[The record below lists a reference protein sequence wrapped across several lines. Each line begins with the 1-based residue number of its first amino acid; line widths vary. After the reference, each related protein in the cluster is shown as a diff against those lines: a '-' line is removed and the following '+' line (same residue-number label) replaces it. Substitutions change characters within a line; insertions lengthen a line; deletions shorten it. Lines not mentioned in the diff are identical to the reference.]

1 VVDSLV
7 EEELA
12 KAAPG
17 VERAII
23 QSMDEER
30 EDMDEK
36 TNLNIRWLGMHKE
49 LRFQQKYEPL
59 GVSIEGKPKPLELKE
74 LPGHLKY
81 VFLGEGKTKPA
92 IISNALTPEN
102 EEKLITVLKRNKEAI
117 GWSIDDLKGIS
128 PAYCMHKIKMEEE
141 YKPVVQPQRR
151 LNPAMSEVVK
161 KELQKL
167 LAAGMIYPIS
177 DSPWV
182 SPVHMVP
189 KKGGITV
196 MKNEKNE
203 LIPTRNVTGWR
214 MCIDYRRLNQAT
226 RKDHFPL
233 PFMDQMLERRAGQA
247 YYCFLDGYSGYNQ
260 IAVDPAD

>member
-1 VVDSLV
+1 
-7 EEELA
+7 
-12 KAAPG
+12 
-17 VERAII
+17 
-23 QSMDEER
+23 
-30 EDMDEK
+30 
-36 TNLNIRWLGMHKE
+36 
-49 LRFQQKYEPL
+49 
-59 GVSIEGKPKPLELKE
+59 LELKE

-92 IISNALTPEN
+92 IMSNTLTIEN
-102 EEKLITVLKRNKEAI
+102 EEKLIAILKRNNEAI

-189 KKGGITV
+189 KKGGIIV
-196 MKNEKNE
+196 MKNEKNV

-214 MCIDYRRLNQAT
+214 M
-226 RKDHFPL
+226 
-233 PFMDQMLERRAGQA
+233 
-247 YYCFLDGYSGYNQ
+247 
-260 IAVDPAD
+260 